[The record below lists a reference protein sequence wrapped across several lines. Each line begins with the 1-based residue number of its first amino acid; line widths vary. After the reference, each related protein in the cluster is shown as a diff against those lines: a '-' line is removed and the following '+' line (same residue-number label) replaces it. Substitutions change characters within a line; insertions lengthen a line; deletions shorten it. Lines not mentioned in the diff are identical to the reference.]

1 MVQTQYGIGNY
12 EVSTSSEVINT
23 RIGYQLNTL
32 SLPANTRFQIMITSL
47 LTPITAS
54 TISMN
59 PLKVMVAAS
68 DKLSTIA
75 TSIESRNELGTLT
88 FVPNSLHLAVNNYQ
102 AIQLTAGTYSNPI
115 RINPSDN
122 SSFLTNIRISFS
134 STQFTFNSNPTFLFL
149 GKTFS

>member
-1 MVQTQYGIGNY
+1 MVVQTQYGIGNY

-32 SLPANTRFQIMITSL
+32 SLPANTRFQIMTTSL

-59 PLKVMVAAS
+59 SLKVMVAAS

-75 TSIESRNELGTLT
+75 TSIESRN
-88 FVPNSLHLAVNNYQ
+88 
-102 AIQLTAGTYSNPI
+102 
-115 RINPSDN
+115 
-122 SSFLTNIRISFS
+122 
-134 STQFTFNSNPTFLFL
+134 
-149 GKTFS
+149 